1 MLQNPLL
8 RAPIAVSLGAIAG
21 ALSRYYLGSWIQQ
34 AAGWDFPLGTFLVNL
49 LGCWLM
55 GLAATL
61 ALERWHLSPDVRLM
75 LTTGFLGSLTTFSSF
90 ELETSQLLD
99 GSGQWAVWGYWLG
112 SPVLGVVCFLAGF
125 ALARRI
131 NRLTAGREGS

>member
-8 RAPIAVSLGAIAG
+8 RAPLAVSLGAIAG

-34 AAGWDFPLGTFLVNL
+34 VAGWDFPLGTFLVNL

-61 ALERWHLSPDVRLM
+61 AFERWHLSPDVRLM

-90 ELETSQLLD
+90 ELETSRLLD
-99 GSGQWAVWGYWLG
+99 SSEPWLVWSYWLG
-112 SPVLGVVCFLAGF
+112 SPVLGVVCFLIGF
-125 ALARRI
+125 ALAQRI
-131 NRLTAGREGS
+131 NRRISVDDS